1 MIYLKLKVEFKCKR
15 RSQHKFSINRWLA
28 IIWPTSPYECKTYT
42 WIMHTC
48 VHKIDIDHLS
58 LLDSLFIAFFSVHRF
73 FVCGCIAKTFK
84 ILLETCTV
92 WVRIICFSLF
102 GATPLWIVPIASDT
116 WSTHI
121 FCIYWNHRLRAVSLH
136 KTMIVSIL
144 AVHTQNR
151 RLNTVCKMRKNI
163 REETRCVRFTYG
175 TWFLLLVLLNIFNIN
190 IRKDAAETAY
200 QFCSWF
206 CLLILFLFTRK
217 IRFKQKN

>member
-1 MIYLKLKVEFKCKR
+1 MIGYNLTNESLWMQNIHLDHAHLCSQNWHRPFKLIR
-15 RSQHKFSINRWLA
+15 FSIHR
-28 IIWPTSPYECKTYT
+28 I
-42 WIMHTC
+42 
-48 VHKIDIDHLS
+48 
-58 LLDSLFIAFFSVHRF
+58 FSVHRF

-92 WVRIICFSLF
+92 WVGIICFSLF

-190 IRKDAAETAY
+190 IREDAAETAY